1 MILEH
6 FTAGS
11 MDGIINPEKY
21 VINSG
26 YVVTEEKCILQ
37 ISGNTIQG
45 DWEQGESVNKFCCK
59 LLTIRL

>member
-1 MILEH
+1 
-6 FTAGS
+6 

-59 LLTIRL
+59 LLTVRL